1 VMRSAPYSN
10 QTAKEALDAVLT
22 GAAFEIP
29 LALLFMD
36 DGVYQLLPEQNGTA
50 IHAKNL
56 PSTLSVLPM
65 YDVEKIYVEASS
77 LIDRGIKAESLIL
90 PVEVVDSAEVKALFA
105 DHDQIL
111 SF

>member
-1 VMRSAPYSN
+1 MRSAPYSS

-36 DGVYQLLPEQNGTA
+36 DGVYQLLPEQDGTA
-50 IHAKNL
+50 INAKNL
-56 PSTLSVLPM
+56 SSTLSVLPM
-65 YDVEKIYVEASS
+65 YDVNNIYVEACS
-77 LIDRGIKAESLIL
+77 LSERGIDPRSLKL
-90 PVEVVDSAEVKALFA
+90 AVEVLDSAAIKALFA
-105 DHDQIL
+105 DYDQIL